1 MFMFLFRRNR
11 ELREQLGVYVEKAR
25 VVLDT
30 FRDGLRHYLAG
41 GLDGLDGYVQASH
54 SGESACDGIRRQVER
69 DLFAKSL
76 LPESR
81 EDIMALLEHVD
92 PVLNQAEDVVRQILL
107 QRILLPQAFLAG
119 YGDLGMRCH
128 EAGMTLFD
136 QAAAAL
142 RNDPRSRALGD
153 AVKACESR
161 IDQSEQQ
168 LVAALFASD
177 LPLAEKLHYR
187 DLVTMTAAIGD
198 LAEDA
203 ANLLTVFALKRDA

>member
-11 ELREQLGVYVEKAR
+11 ELREQLGLYVDKAR
-25 VVLDT
+25 LVLDT
-30 FRDGLRHYLAG
+30 FRDGVRHYLEHGTQGMERFART
-41 GLDGLDGYVQASH
+41 SH
-54 SGESACDGIRRQVER
+54 TDESECDRIRRQVER
-69 DLFAKSL
+69 DLFSKSL

-92 PVLNQAEDVVRQILL
+92 LVVNQAEEVLRQILL
-107 QRILLPQAFLAG
+107 QRILLSRPFQAA
-119 YGDLGMRCH
+119 YADLSMCCH

-142 RNDPRSRALGD
+142 RNDPRTRALGD

-161 IDQSEQQ
+161 TDQTEQQ

-177 LPLAEKLHYR
+177 LPLAEKLQYR